1 MVSLIAKH
9 YDYIIRD
16 LADPRVDGWPLM
28 GGPWSALAICAVYLY
43 LVYFFLPN
51 FMSDR
56 KPYKLKTILRLYNVF
71 QIVAC
76 AVLIYGVA
84 TSGWTT
90 HYSLG
95 CQPIDYSDD
104 ELAVRMLRF
113 VWWTFMLK
121 LAELVETVFFV
132 LRKKQNQVTK
142 LHVYHHVSTFMFGW
156 LTCKYIGGGMATFPV
171 LINSF
176 VHILMY
182 TYYLLASF
190 GPGIQRRLRPW
201 KPKLTILQMVQFFV
215 LIAHSMQSL
224 APSCNVPKQ
233 LLLLWVPN
241 IVTIFLMF
249 YDFYKES
256 YLRKRRKVA

>member
-1 MVSLIAKH
+1 MAFAVVRAEVNAA
-9 YDYIIRD
+9 R
-16 LADPRVDGWPLM
+16 
-28 GGPWSALAICAVYLY
+28 ALG
-43 LVYFFLPN
+43 
-51 FMSDR
+51 
-56 KPYKLKTILRLYNVF
+56 RL
-71 QIVAC
+71 
-76 AVLIYGVA
+76 L
-84 TSGWTT
+84 
-90 HYSLG
+90 
-95 CQPIDYSDD
+95 
-104 ELAVRMLRF
+104 
-113 VWWTFMLK
+113 WTFMLK